1 MTEEMIFPKNPILL
15 VDDEEYLLQS
25 FELTLNDNGINNII
39 TVSDSRKVETVLDKN
54 EITSVFLDLSMP
66 HISGIQLLDK
76 IKQNHPQIPV
86 VIITGD
92 NELETAVKCMKMGA
106 FDYIVKPVEESKL
119 VSTVKRAIELR
130 DLRSENEKLKSS
142 LISNELQNPEA
153 FEEIITVNAKMRSIF
168 QYMEAI
174 SNTTEPVLITGETG
188 VGKELIAK
196 AMHKLTG
203 RKGQFVTTNVAGLD
217 DQMFTDTLFGHKK
230 GAFTDAN
237 QDRPGLIEKAKGGTL
252 FLDEIGDLSLL
263 SQVKLLRLLQ
273 EKEYY
278 PLGSDEP
285 KFSDALII
293 AATNKN
299 LYTLQEE
306 GKFRKDLYYRL
317 NVHHINLIPL
327 RERLDDLPVL
337 VDYFMEQAAK
347 LFGKKKPA
355 YPPELIKLLSTY
367 HFPGNIRELQAII
380 FNAVSVHKSGILPLR
395 PFYESIERKQED
407 FDENEIKNL
416 HKVSF
421 SEQLPTIKELTNELI
436 KEAMKRA
443 GNNQSIAAK
452 MLGITRQALN
462 KRLLNMQGF
471 QSPSNG
477 KNYYFSN

>member
-1 MTEEMIFPKNPILL
+1 MTEEIIFPKNPILL

-25 FELTLNDNGINNII
+25 FELTLNDNGINNTI
-39 TVSDSRKVETVLDKN
+39 TISDSRKVESVLESN
-54 EITSVFLDLSMP
+54 EITAVFLDLSMP
-66 HISGIQLLDK
+66 HISGIHLLDK
-76 IKQNHPQIPV
+76 IKQNYPQIPV

-119 VSTVKRAIELR
+119 VSSVKRAIELR
-130 DLRSENEKLKSS
+130 DLRSENEKLKNR
-142 LISNELQNPEA
+142 LINNELQNPEA
-153 FEEIITVNAKMRSIF
+153 FEEIITVNEKMRSIF

-174 SNTTEPVLITGETG
+174 ANTTEPILITGETG

-299 LYTLQEE
+299 LYVLQEE

-317 NVHHINLIPL
+317 NVHHISLIPL
-327 RERLDDLPVL
+327 RDRLDDLPVL

-347 LFGKKKPA
+347 LFGKKKPT

-380 FNAVSVHKSGILPLR
+380 FNAVSIHKSGILPLK
-395 PFYESIERKQED
+395 PFYESLERKQED
-407 FDENEIKNL
+407 FDEKEIENL
-416 HKVSF
+416 NKVSF

-436 KEAMKRA
+436 KEAMKRS

-462 KRLLNMQGF
+462 KRLLNMSGIQ
-471 QSPSNG
+471 PSSSG

>member
-1 MTEEMIFPKNPILL
+1 MIEEIKFPKNPVLL

-25 FELTLNDNGINNII
+25 FELTLSDNGIDNVI
-39 TVSDSRKVETVLDKN
+39 TLSDSRDVEPLLDKE
-54 EITSVFLDLSMP
+54 EITAVFLDLSMP
-66 HISGIQLLDK
+66 HINGINLLEM
-76 IKQNHPQIPV
+76 IKQNYPQIPV

-92 NELETAVKCMKMGA
+92 NELETAVKCMKIGA
-106 FDYIVKPVEESKL
+106 FDYLVKPVEESKL
-119 VSTVKRAIELR
+119 VSCAKRAIELR
-130 DLRSENEKLKSS
+130 DLRSENENLKNR
-142 LISNELQNPEA
+142 LIHNTLQHPEA
-153 FEEIITVNAKMRSIF
+153 FEEIITVNEKMRSIF

-174 SNTTEPVLITGETG
+174 SNTSEPILITGETG

-203 RKGQFVTTNVAGLD
+203 RKGEFVTTNVAGLD

-285 KFSDALII
+285 KYSDALII

-299 LYTLQEE
+299 LYNLQEKGE
-306 GKFRKDLYYRL
+306 FRKDLYYRL

-337 VDYFMEQAAK
+337 IEHFMEQAAR
-347 LFGKKKPA
+347 LFRKKKPT
-355 YPPELIKLLSTY
+355 YPPELVKLLSTY

-380 FNAVSVHKSGILPLR
+380 FNAVSIHKSGILPLK

-407 FDENEIKNL
+407 LDETELKNI

-421 SEQLPTIKELTNELI
+421 SEQLPTIKELTNELV
-436 KEAMKRA
+436 KEAMKRS

-462 KRLLNMQGF
+462 KRLVNMIKIN
-471 QSPSNG
+471 PEHNG
-477 KNYYFSN
+477 KNYTFGN

>member
-1 MTEEMIFPKNPILL
+1 MTEEIIYPQNPVLL

-25 FELTLNDNGINNII
+25 FELTLNDSGINNII
-39 TVSDSRKVETVLDKN
+39 TVSDSREVESILESN
-54 EITSVFLDLSMP
+54 EITAVFLDLSMP

-76 IKQNHPQIPV
+76 IKQNYPQIPV

-119 VSTVKRAIELR
+119 VSSAKRAIELR
-130 DLRSENEKLKSS
+130 VLRSENEKLKNR
-142 LISNELQNPEA
+142 LINNELQHPEA
-153 FEEIITVNAKMRSIF
+153 FEEIITVNDKMRSIF

-174 SNTTEPVLITGETG
+174 ANTTEPILITGETG

-299 LYTLQEE
+299 LYVLQQE

-317 NVHHINLIPL
+317 NVHHISLIPL
-327 RERLDDLPVL
+327 RDRLDDLPVL

-347 LFGKKKPA
+347 LFGKKKPT

-367 HFPGNIRELQAII
+367 HFPGNIRELQAVI
-380 FNAVSVHKSGILPLR
+380 FNAVSIHKSGILPLK
-395 PFYESIERKQED
+395 PFYESLERKQED
-407 FDENEIKNL
+407 FDEKEIKNL
-416 HKVSF
+416 NKVIF

-436 KEAMKRA
+436 KEAMKRS

-462 KRLLNMQGF
+462 KRLLNMSEIQ
-471 QSPSNG
+471 PSSGG

>member
-1 MTEEMIFPKNPILL
+1 MTEEIIFPKNPILL

-25 FELTLNDNGINNII
+25 FELTLNDNGINNTI
-39 TVSDSRKVETVLDKN
+39 TISDSRKVESVLESN
-54 EITSVFLDLSMP
+54 EITAVFLDLSMP
-66 HISGIQLLDK
+66 HISGIHLLDK
-76 IKQNHPQIPV
+76 IKQNYPQIPV

-119 VSTVKRAIELR
+119 VSSVKRAIELR
-130 DLRSENEKLKSS
+130 DLRSENEKLKNR
-142 LISNELQNPEA
+142 LINNELQNPEA
-153 FEEIITVNAKMRSIF
+153 FEEIITVNEKMRSIF

-174 SNTTEPVLITGETG
+174 ANTTEPILITGETG

-299 LYTLQEE
+299 LYVLQEE

-317 NVHHINLIPL
+317 NVHHISLIPL
-327 RERLDDLPVL
+327 RDRLDDLPVL

-347 LFGKKKPA
+347 LFGKKKPT

-380 FNAVSVHKSGILPLR
+380 FNAVSIHKSGILPLK

-407 FDENEIKNL
+407 FEEKEIENLN
-416 HKVSF
+416 KVTF

-436 KEAMKRA
+436 KEAMKRS

-462 KRLLNMQGF
+462 KRLLNMSGIQ
-471 QSPSNG
+471 PSSSG

>member
-1 MTEEMIFPKNPILL
+1 MTEEIIFPKNPILL

-25 FELTLNDNGINNII
+25 FELTLNDNGINNTI
-39 TVSDSRKVETVLDKN
+39 TISDSRKVESVLESN
-54 EITSVFLDLSMP
+54 EITAVFLDLSMP
-66 HISGIQLLDK
+66 HISGIHLLDK
-76 IKQNHPQIPV
+76 IKQNYPQIPV

-119 VSTVKRAIELR
+119 VSSVKRAIELR
-130 DLRSENEKLKSS
+130 DLRSENEKLKNR
-142 LISNELQNPEA
+142 LINNELQNPEA
-153 FEEIITVNAKMRSIF
+153 FEEIITVNEKMRSIF

-174 SNTTEPVLITGETG
+174 ANTTEPILITGETG

-299 LYTLQEE
+299 LYVLQEE

-317 NVHHINLIPL
+317 NVHHISLIPL
-327 RERLDDLPVL
+327 RDRLDDLPVL

-347 LFGKKKPA
+347 LFGKKKPT

-380 FNAVSVHKSGILPLR
+380 FNAVSIHKSGILPLK

-407 FDENEIKNL
+407 FDEKEIENL
-416 HKVSF
+416 NKVTF

-436 KEAMKRA
+436 KEAMKRS

-462 KRLLNMQGF
+462 KRLLNMSGIQ
-471 QSPSNG
+471 PSSSG